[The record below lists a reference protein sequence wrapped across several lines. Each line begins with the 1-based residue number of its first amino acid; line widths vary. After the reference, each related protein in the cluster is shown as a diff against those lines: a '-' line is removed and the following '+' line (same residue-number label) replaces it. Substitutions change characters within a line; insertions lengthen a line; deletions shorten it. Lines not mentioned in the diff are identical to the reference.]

1 MTGRLRRRPTPT
13 VLELVIGILK
23 VANDR
28 RARDE
33 LIRFVAN
40 HFDVGPRPLG
50 RRIGMSHASAS

>member
-1 MTGRLRRRPTPT
+1 
-13 VLELVIGILK
+13 VIGILK